1 MAWKSLFTIEFNGP
15 ATEDGS
21 MRISDLAPALL
32 SLNDLFTKA
41 HELVNAYPSSLSLNI
56 HQAFTGSRIGLAL
69 VENLDPQLVNLFTP
83 DGEAVLRDLV
93 DLIVGPEGLLSF
105 IDSAAG
111 RSFEKEGTDPGPA
124 VLRFQDGEECT
135 VDRRIPQLYA
145 HPRIRQYA
153 YGVLQPLER
162 EGITHFSTG
171 ALEIG
176 QSRLVYFDPPAASQN
191 GPSVVV
197 RDVTLIPETIQFMT
211 HNRWRLSDG
220 ETVYVVQIEDE
231 RFLERLRRGDIAVA
245 ATDHFRVRLRSS
257 TWQNT
262 WGSRQQHVVEEVLE
276 HRSRSGEPSLFGP
289 A

>member
-1 MAWKSLFTIEFNGP
+1 
-15 ATEDGS
+15 

-56 HQAFTGSRIGLAL
+56 QQAFSGSRIGLAL

-83 DGEAVLRDLV
+83 DGEAVLRELV
-93 DLIVGPEGLLSF
+93 GLIVGPEGLLAF
-105 IDSAAG
+105 IDSVAG
-111 RSFEKEGTDPGPA
+111 RTFKKEAADDGFA
-124 VLRFQDGEECT
+124 VIQFPDGEERT
-135 VDRRIPQLYA
+135 VDRRIPQLFV

-153 YGVLQPLER
+153 YGALQPLER
-162 EGITHFSTG
+162 EGITGFSTE

-176 QSRLVYFDPPAASQN
+176 QSHLVYFDPPSVSQD
-191 GPSVVV
+191 GPSVTI
-197 RDVTLIPETIQFMT
+197 RDLALIPETVHFMT
-211 HNRWRLSDG
+211 QNRWRLSDG
-220 ETVYVVQIEDE
+220 ETVYAVQIEDE
-231 RFLERLRRGDIAVA
+231 RFMERLRRGDIAVA

-257 TWQNT
+257 TWQNS

-276 HRSRSGEPSLFGP
+276 HRPHAGDPSLFGS